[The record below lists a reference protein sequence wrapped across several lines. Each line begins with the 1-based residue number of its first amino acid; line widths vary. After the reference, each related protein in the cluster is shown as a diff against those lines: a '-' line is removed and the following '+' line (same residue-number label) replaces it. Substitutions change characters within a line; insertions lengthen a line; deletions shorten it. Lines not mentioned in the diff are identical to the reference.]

1 MSSTPPL
8 RRDWFKSSF
17 SASSNNCVEVQFSAE
32 VVLVRDSK
40 DVADPD
46 GRQPTITIPHAS
58 WTAFLS
64 AAVQR
69 GPASIADVVAIQPT
83 CDDGI
88 ALCAPDNTT
97 LTYTSGEWDAFT
109 RGIDAGEFSLLV
121 EAGRV

>member
-64 AAVQR
+64 TVVQR
-69 GPASIADVVAIQPT
+69 GPASLAEVVAIEPT
-83 CDDGI
+83 PDNGI
-88 ALCAPDNTT
+88 TLRAPDSTR
-97 LTYTSGEWDAFT
+97 LTYTSGEWDAFIS
-109 RGIDAGEFSLLV
+109 GIEGGEFSLL
-121 EAGRV
+121 EAA